1 MKVFEFPLDKVLNYK
16 EQIEN
21 NLKSEHAQIIK
32 SIADKDKEKQEL
44 LGVYAQKARQR
55 EQQLESGL
63 NAASFQMY
71 DRYFQRIITEVEEKQ
86 DVIERLRTREESKRK
101 EVIHARMET
110 ASIEKLKE
118 KKLQE
123 YEQAVQ
129 KSEEQMI
136 EEFVSNQSGGLR
148 ETHPGSHSFS

>member
-1 MKVFEFPLDKVLNYK
+1 MKIFEFPLDKVLNYK

-32 SIADKDKEKQEL
+32 SIADKEKEKQEL
-44 LGVYAQKARQR
+44 EGIYAQKARQR
-55 EQQLESGL
+55 EQQMTGGL
-63 NAASFQMY
+63 NAASLQMY
-71 DRYFQRIITEVEEKQ
+71 DRYFQRIMTEVEEKQ

-136 EEFVSNQSGGLR
+136 EEFVSNQSGGLKDIR
-148 ETHPGSHSFS
+148 LC